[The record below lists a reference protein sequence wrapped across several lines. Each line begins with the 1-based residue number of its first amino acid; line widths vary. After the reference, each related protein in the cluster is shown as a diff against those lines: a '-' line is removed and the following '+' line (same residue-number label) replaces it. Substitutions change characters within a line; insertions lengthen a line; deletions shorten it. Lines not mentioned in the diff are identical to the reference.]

1 MEKLSLQEII
11 SAVHG
16 SYGYPADV
24 EISDIST
31 DTRTIKPG
39 SLFIALKGEN
49 FDGHN
54 FAAKAMELGA
64 EAVVTERPVEGARC
78 MIVDSTARALLDI
91 AAYLSHCCGCPEFSA
106 SCISAPQQGLSY
118 P

>member
-54 FAAKAMELGA
+54 FAAKAMELGHHSGA
-64 EAVVTERPVEGARC
+64 EHSTLCLSDFLFRHTQQIIRSH
-78 MIVDSTARALLDI
+78 MIKLCQCHNSKRADVFIIVITFL
-91 AAYLSHCCGCPEFSA
+91 
-106 SCISAPQQGLSY
+106 
-118 P
+118 

>member
-31 DTRTIKPG
+31 DTRTIKPCLLYT
-39 SLFIALKGEN
+39 SELPT
-49 FDGHN
+49 
-54 FAAKAMELGA
+54 KA
-64 EAVVTERPVEGARC
+64 
-78 MIVDSTARALLDI
+78 
-91 AAYLSHCCGCPEFSA
+91 
-106 SCISAPQQGLSY
+106 
-118 P
+118 

>member
-54 FAAKAMELGA
+54 FAAKAKLF
-64 EAVVTERPVEGARC
+64 
-78 MIVDSTARALLDI
+78 IKI
-91 AAYLSHCCGCPEFSA
+91 FS
-106 SCISAPQQGLSY
+106 
-118 P
+118 

>member
-78 MIVDSTARALLDI
+78 DSP
-91 AAYLSHCCGCPEFSA
+91 CCGAEIQDTENSGQ
-106 SCISAPQQGLSY
+106 PQQ
-118 P
+118 

>member
-39 SLFIALKGEN
+39 SLFIALKVRILT
-49 FDGHN
+49 DTT
-54 FAAKAMELGA
+54 LPQRLWSL
-64 EAVVTERPVEGARC
+64 VRR
-78 MIVDSTARALLDI
+78 LLSRKD
-91 AAYLSHCCGCPEFSA
+91 LWRV
-106 SCISAPQQGLSY
+106 QDV
-118 P
+118 

>member
-54 FAAKAMELGA
+54 FAA
-64 EAVVTERPVEGARC
+64 
-78 MIVDSTARALLDI
+78 
-91 AAYLSHCCGCPEFSA
+91 
-106 SCISAPQQGLSY
+106 
-118 P
+118 

>member
-54 FAAKAMELGA
+54 FAANKCLKSRG
-64 EAVVTERPVEGARC
+64 VPCKFFQKCRT
-78 MIVDSTARALLDI
+78 T
-91 AAYLSHCCGCPEFSA
+91 FSYIDEVRQPIPKI
-106 SCISAPQQGLSY
+106 SCRSGSIQNSSAGTFCTTR
-118 P
+118 

>member
-54 FAAKAMELGA
+54 FAAKAMEAWCG
-64 EAVVTERPVEGARC
+64 G
-78 MIVDSTARALLDI
+78 
-91 AAYLSHCCGCPEFSA
+91 CCYGKTCGGCKM
-106 SCISAPQQGLSY
+106 Y
-118 P
+118 DR